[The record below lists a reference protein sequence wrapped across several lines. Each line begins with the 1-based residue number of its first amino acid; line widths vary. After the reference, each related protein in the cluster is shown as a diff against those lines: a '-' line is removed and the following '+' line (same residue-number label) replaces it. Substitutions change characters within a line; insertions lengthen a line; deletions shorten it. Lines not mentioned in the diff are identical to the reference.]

1 MDRFQSKY
9 FNTEVLFDEALIS
22 LLDKK
27 DIDYITVKDI
37 CTKAGVNRSTFY
49 LHYENID
56 DLLYECNLYIKNKFY
71 NFLDES
77 IKEKLNITSPNLED
91 LYLITPNY
99 LVPYLTFIKENKKFY
114 QTIIKHSAT
123 LKLINTYNELFLN
136 IFDPILERFNVSESK
151 KEYLLA
157 FYIEGIMAIT
167 RTWLKNDCN
176 KDINEIVDII
186 MTCVKH

>member
-9 FNTEVLFDEALIS
+9 FNTEVLLDEALIS

-71 NFLDES
+71 NFLNEN

-114 QTIIKHSAT
+114 QTIIKHSNT

-136 IFDPILERFNVSESK
+136 IFDPILERFNVSETK

-167 RTWLKNDCN
+167 STWLKNDCN

-186 MTCVKH
+186 MTCVKR